1 MAIQRTVTRIVL
13 SLVIALACAGAATA
27 SEGSSAA
34 SPSNAGNG
42 NGTSASAS
50 LGFRIVIPEV
60 LRLQGPT
67 QHQHVAA
74 AKTSRIVTV
83 QGDRQ
88 LVTLVRL

>member
-34 SPSNAGNG
+34 SPSNS

-60 LRLQGPT
+60 LRLQGPE
-67 QHQHVAA
+67 QRQHVAA

-83 QGDRQ
+83 HDDRQ

>member
-34 SPSNAGNG
+34 SPSNA

-60 LRLQGPT
+60 LRLQGPA

>member
-34 SPSNAGNG
+34 SPSNS

-60 LRLQGPT
+60 LRLQGPAE
-67 QHQHVAA
+67 HQHVAA